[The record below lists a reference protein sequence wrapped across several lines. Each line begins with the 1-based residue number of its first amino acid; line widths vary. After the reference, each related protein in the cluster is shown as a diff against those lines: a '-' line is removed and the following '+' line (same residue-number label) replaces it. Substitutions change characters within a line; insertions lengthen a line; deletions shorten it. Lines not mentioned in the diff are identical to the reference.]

1 MCFWGQFITV
11 PALNCFSEICIAE
24 RCPWLCEQV
33 NRLRGPA
40 ALLHIHDSALRHSSS
55 RWQTCAHDSEGSFVW
70 ACFFSSPR
78 YFPTQCVCVC
88 VCGSSRKPA
97 ALQNSSPSNS
107 HYPSASHRE
116 FANIRASAQEA
127 AHAPELS
134 FLSTLCCAKGLQVEV
149 KAHSASK
156 FSIAF
161 CGDCFETAS
170 LFPILPLPLSSSLIF
185 FLRCWEL
192 LG

>member
-1 MCFWGQFITV
+1 MTV
-11 PALNCFSEICIAE
+11 PWDTAAADGKRVHTI
-24 RCPWLCEQV
+24 QK
-33 NRLRGPA
+33 A
-40 ALLHIHDSALRHSSS
+40 ALF
-55 RWQTCAHDSEGSFVW
+55 GPV
-70 ACFFSSPR
+70 FSLPPATSP
-78 YFPTQCVCVC
+78 PSVCVC

-107 HYPSASHRE
+107 HYPSALHRE

-149 KAHSASK
+149 KAHLASK
-156 FSIAF
+156 FPIAF

-185 FLRCWEL
+185 FFKM
-192 LG
+192 LGTVGLENSMLENHGRRPRWYILKSILGHLWASFHSVC